1 MTDDQDTISTTEG
14 SVFPNAHRRIL
25 IILAILGVVG
35 AIAGTVF
42 VSIRFGIGVSVGVGL
57 AFANYY
63 WLKHSLKK
71 VFDEAAEGEKP
82 KVSAIRYIG
91 RYLALGAVIA
101 FIYITEIVPIV
112 PVILG
117 TAGFGFAVVV
127 DGTLNIF
134 TSFSNRKEI

>member
-1 MTDDQDTISTTEG
+1 MTDDRNTIDGTES
-14 SVFPNAHRRIL
+14 SVFPKAHRRIL
-25 IILAILGVVG
+25 VILGVLG
-35 AIAGTVF
+35 IIGTAAGMIF
-42 VSIRFGIGVSVGVGL
+42 VSVRFGIGVMIGVGL

>member
-1 MTDDQDTISTTEG
+1 MADDQNTIDTIEG
-14 SVFPNAHRRIL
+14 SVLPDPHRRIL
-25 IILAILGVVG
+25 VIMGILGVAG
-35 AIAGTVF
+35 ALIATF
-42 VSIRFGIGVSVGVGL
+42 LVSLRSGIGVVVGVLL

-82 KVSAIRYIG
+82 KVSALRYIG
-91 RYLALGAVIA
+91 RYMALGGVIA

-117 TAGFGFAVVV
+117 TAGFGFAVMV

-134 TSFSNRKEI
+134 KSFSNRKEI